1 MAAAPAAPMM
11 RRMLFAVLALGAL
24 GALFYLQQS
33 DSGGIEAPA
42 ADVESTEPGYIA
54 NNAELIET
62 GDDGQPLFR
71 LDAERI
77 EQPTPQGII
86 FLTAP
91 KLDYQPD
98 TGNHWSIIAQR
109 GQLPQDARTA
119 ELAGAVHAD
128 GRPTGSTEL
137 MHIATE
143 QLHVDMKQQLA
154 TTNARVRVDWAGN
167 TLRGR
172 GMIADIRNDRLQ
184 LAGEVR
190 GVLAH

>member
-1 MAAAPAAPMM
+1 MIG
-11 RRMLFAVLALGAL
+11 RILFAVAALGAL

-33 DSGGIEAPA
+33 DSGGSDSGA

-54 NNAELIET
+54 TNAELIET
-62 GDDGQPLFR
+62 GDDGHPLFR
-71 LDAERI
+71 LEAERI

-86 FLTAP
+86 FLSAP
-91 KLDYQPD
+91 KLDYQPEL
-98 TGNHWSIIAQR
+98 GNHWKLTAQR

-137 MHIATE
+137 MHIVTD
-143 QLHVDMKQQLA
+143 QLHLDMKQQLA
-154 TTNARVRVDWAGN
+154 TTAAKVRVDWGGN
-167 TLRGR
+167 SLRGR
-172 GMIADIRNDRLQ
+172 GMSADIRNDRLQ
-184 LAGEVR
+184 LAGDVH

>member
-1 MAAAPAAPMM
+1 MM

-33 DSGGIEAPA
+33 DNGGSEAPA

-98 TGNHWSIIAQR
+98 TGNHWTLVAQR

-128 GRPTGSTEL
+128 GKPTGSAEL
-137 MHIATE
+137 MHIVTD
-143 QLHVDMKQQLA
+143 QLHLDMKQQLA
-154 TTNARVRVDWAGN
+154 TTNAKVRVDWAGN

-172 GMIADIRNDRLQ
+172 GMIADIKNDRLQ
-184 LAGEVR
+184 LAGDVH